1 MLNKAGW
8 GIVAA
13 AGLGVLFMASFT
25 QTDSKAGEGLPKGA
39 RAPAFDVVDTMS
51 GRKICYI

>member
-1 MLNKAGW
+1 MLNKAGL
-8 GIVAA
+8 GIMAA
-13 AGLGVLFMASFT
+13 AGLGIALWAGFA
-25 QTDSKAGEGLPKGA
+25 QTGPKAGEGLPKGT